1 MINEGTREIF
11 NARKHLEEQAAR
23 YEKDKAVQL
32 SYKEDNADMEKD
44 PMLAMKIFETDFLV
58 GKDAIS
64 ISVLEYLDAEKFN
77 DAEFYNLLD
86 SMIHEQYTVMPLL
99 IGPDVDKRRLS
110 AMFGSLAMLYE
121 TRNDVL
127 LSLLASKSRVTM
139 NGATAAD
146 LEKMLTDLDKS
157 R

>member
-1 MINEGTREIF
+1 MSNGEIEEIF
-11 NARKHLEEQAAR
+11 NARKRLEEQAAR
-23 YEKDKAVQL
+23 YEKDKAAQL
-32 SYKEDNADMEKD
+32 SYKEDGADAAND
-44 PMLAMKIFETDFLV
+44 PMLNIEMFETDFLV

-64 ISVLEYLDAEKFN
+64 ISVLEYLNAKEFDDA
-77 DAEFYNLLD
+77 AFYNLVD
-86 SMIHEQYTVMPLL
+86 SMIHQQYTVMPLL

-127 LSLLASKSRVTM
+127 LSLLASKSSVTM
-139 NGATAAD
+139 HGATAAD
-146 LEKMLTDLDKS
+146 LEKMLSDLDKS